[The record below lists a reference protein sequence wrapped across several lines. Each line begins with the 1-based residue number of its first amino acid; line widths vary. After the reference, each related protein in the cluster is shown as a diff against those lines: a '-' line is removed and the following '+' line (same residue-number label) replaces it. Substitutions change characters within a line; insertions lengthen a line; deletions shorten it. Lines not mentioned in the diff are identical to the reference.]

1 MKHPGDVFTVGLKE
15 HESPCCPP
23 GQRPAASGFTQ
34 RLLGGEILSQLPSRK
49 EAGPHRWAGAGRSAH
64 GGRGRRGRAGTAPRL
79 PGNRPRKS
87 RETLRRRRR
96 RCRER
101 VKDGGGRRRRRGGR
115 GGAEGGGAAAPER
128 AGLAGAANGGAGARR
143 RGRRGRGVWNR
154 PGRGR
159 ASPDRLG
166 DRTVIPAPRVR
177 PRRRAGQR
185 RRWKQV
191 SEPGCQWCPCLVS
204 PPPHLQFKKQL
215 LMAFG
220 GLGVSWVLHR
230 LMLRSDSL
238 QKKALLWPWG
248 NRVTAWAGLILF
260 VLDAVCGSIT
270 YV

>member
-1 MKHPGDVFTVGLKE
+1 M
-15 HESPCCPP
+15 
-23 GQRPAASGFTQ
+23 
-34 RLLGGEILSQLPSRK
+34 
-49 EAGPHRWAGAGRSAH
+49 
-64 GGRGRRGRAGTAPRL
+64 
-79 PGNRPRKS
+79 
-87 RETLRRRRR
+87 
-96 RCRER
+96 
-101 VKDGGGRRRRRGGR
+101 
-115 GGAEGGGAAAPER
+115 AEGGGGGEAGEEGPRAVGPRPPSARDLQVRRAAGRGRGVED
-128 AGLAGAANGGAGARR
+128 GAAG
-143 RGRRGRGVWNR
+143 GVWNR

-215 LMAFG
+215 LMSN
-220 GLGVSWVLHR
+220 GVWGVRGQLSASPVDAPVR
-230 LMLRSDSL
+230 LTAEESS
-238 QKKALLWPWG
+238 AVAWG
-248 NRVTAWAGLILF
+248 SRVTAWAGLILS